1 MNISLNWLA
10 THLDLAGKSIKEIDD
25 LFTFAGV
32 EVEGIIIEGIT
43 SEKVVVAQVV
53 EAVQHPHADRL
64 KVTHVDAGEGSLRQI
79 VCGAQNYRVG
89 DKVPCALPG
98 TALPGGFTISE
109 TVMRKVESRGML
121 CSAAELGLPPGEDGL
136 LILPPDAVIGRP
148 LKEMFDSD
156 VLLELEVTPNRP
168 DLLSHRGMAREL
180 ATLLKTPLKPLD
192 IPSRGTD
199 VSPDTGGL
207 ALLDRKT
214 GVPPVMED
222 SASRLSAAATTG
234 WKPVDHDRR
243 DACPPANLPVLDI
256 SPTSAIQIEA
266 PAACPL
272 YTAVRISGVTIK
284 DSPAWLKQR
293 LEAIGLRP
301 INNIVDVTNY
311 VLHELGQPLHA
322 FDAAKLSGGIVVRH
336 AAQGEVFHAL
346 DDSQHVLTTDD
357 LLISDSSGSALALG
371 GVMGGANSEV
381 TGGTTDI
388 LLESAYFTPSGIRRT
403 SRRTA
408 LSSDSSYR
416 FERGVDPAGVPAAS
430 ALAVKL
436 ILETAGG
443 TAAATTWVAGA
454 APVLTRPV
462 TLDAAKLDQL
472 MGGAIRLADAEA
484 ILTRLG
490 LTKLPAATWD
500 VPSFRA
506 DLQRHIDLVEEIAR
520 VHGLD
525 NVPSRLQGTF
535 VPSSASDAAYD
546 VDMVLRRRLAALGLH
561 ECQTI
566 KLIAGHQ
573 VGDALLSRPLLDG
586 DVIRVKLPLS
596 EDHAVMR
603 PSLVPGLVASAVR
616 NVNQQMKSLRFFEMG
631 RVFRN
636 AGGGKAKDQES
647 DALAILLSG
656 PTQPLGWAQAE
667 RNTDL
672 HDLKGLLA
680 ALLGAREIL
689 FVPKERA
696 GFGLACD
703 IKVDAQVVGVFA
715 RLAPARER
723 ELDFIAPVFVA
734 ELDLAK
740 LRKLLGGISH
750 VADLPL
756 FPGSSRDAA
765 MELPLVSANAQ
776 IENAISKH
784 AEPLLVA
791 SECFDVFTDPTGTKL
806 PVDRKSVAYRF
817 LYRAADRTLRSDEVD
832 AAHQRVLEALSGN
845 LGVKFR

>member
-10 THLDLAGKSIKEIDD
+10 THLDLTGKSIKEIDD

-32 EVEGIIIEGIT
+32 EVEGIVIEGIT
-43 SEKVVVAQVV
+43 SEKIVVAQVM

-64 KVTHVDAGEGSLRQI
+64 KVTHVDAGEGSWRQI
-79 VCGAQNYRVG
+79 VCGAQNYKVG

-121 CSAAELGLPPGEDGL
+121 CSAAELGLPAGEDGL
-136 LILPPDAVIGRP
+136 LILPPDSRIGMP

-180 ATLLKTPLKPLD
+180 ATLLKTPLKLLD
-192 IPSRGTD
+192 IPTRS
-199 VSPDTGGL
+199 V
-207 ALLDRKT
+207 
-214 GVPPVMED
+214 GV
-222 SASRLSAAATTG
+222 
-234 WKPVDHDRR
+234 
-243 DACPPANLPVLDI
+243 
-256 SPTSAIQIEA
+256 SPTSSIRIDA

-272 YTAVRISGVTIK
+272 YTAVRISGVTVK

-293 LEAIGLRP
+293 LEAIGQRP

-336 AAQGEVFHAL
+336 AAQDEVFLAL
-346 DDSQHVLTTDD
+346 DATQHVLTTGD
-357 LLISDSSGSALALG
+357 LVIGDGSGRALALG
-371 GVMGGANSEV
+371 GVMGGADSGV
-381 TGGTTDI
+381 TAATHDI
-388 LLESAYFTPSGIRRT
+388 LLESAYFTPAGIRRT

-416 FERGVDPAGVPAAS
+416 FERGVDPAGVFTAS

-443 TAAATTWVAGA
+443 TAEPTTLVAGE
-454 APVLTRPV
+454 APVLTHPV
-462 TLDAAKLDQL
+462 ALDAAKLNQL
-472 MGGAIRLADAEA
+472 MGGSISLRDAAA

-490 LTKLPAATWD
+490 LTELADATWD

-525 NVPSRLQGTF
+525 NVPSRLAGTF
-535 VPSSASDAAYD
+535 VPASPSDAAYD
-546 VDMVLRRRLAALGLH
+546 ADMVMRRRLAALGLY

-586 DVIRVKLPLS
+586 DLIRVKLPLS

-603 PSLVPGLVASAVR
+603 PSLVPGLLASAAR
-616 NVNQQMKSLRFFEMG
+616 NVGQQVKSLRFFELG

-647 DALAILLSG
+647 DSLAILLAG
-656 PTQPLGWAQAE
+656 PTSPSGWAQPA
-667 RNTDL
+667 RDADL
-672 HDLKGLLA
+672 YDLKAILSS
-680 ALLGAREIL
+680 LLGGREIRFTPKDRPG
-689 FVPKERA
+689 FV
-696 GFGLACD
+696 LACD
-703 IKVDAQVVGVFA
+703 IKVDAQIVGVFA

-723 ELDFIAPVFVA
+723 ELDFTAPVYVA

-740 LRKLLGGISH
+740 LRKLLGGINH
-750 VADLPL
+750 VVDLPQ

-765 MELPLVSANAQ
+765 MELPLATANAQ
-776 IENAISKH
+776 LEAVIDKA

-791 SECFDVFTDPTGTKL
+791 YECFDVFTDPAGVKL
-806 PVDRKSVAYRF
+806 AADRKSLAYRF
-817 LYRAADRTLRSDEVD
+817 HYRAAERTLKSEEVD
-832 AAHQRVLEALSGN
+832 AAHQRLLTALTSQ
-845 LGVKFR
+845 LGVKLR

>member
-32 EVEGIIIEGIT
+32 EVEGIVIEGIT
-43 SEKVVVAQVV
+43 SDKIVVAQVM

-64 KVTHVDAGEGSLRQI
+64 KVTRVDAGEGSLRQI
-79 VCGAQNYRVG
+79 VCGAQNYKVG

-98 TALPGGFTISE
+98 TTLPGGMTIGE

-121 CSAAELGLPPGEDGL
+121 CSPQELGLPGGADGL
-136 LILPPDAVIGRP
+136 LILPADSEVGTP
-148 LKEMFDSD
+148 LKQMFDSD

-180 ATLLKTPLKPLD
+180 ATLLKTPLKPLE
-192 IPSRGTD
+192 IPSRSVD
-199 VSPDTGGL
+199 V
-207 ALLDRKT
+207 A
-214 GVPPVMED
+214 
-222 SASRLSAAATTG
+222 
-234 WKPVDHDRR
+234 
-243 DACPPANLPVLDI
+243 
-256 SPTSAIQIEA
+256 PTSAIQIDA

-272 YTAVRISGVTIK
+272 YTAVRITGVTVK

-293 LEAIGLRP
+293 LESIGQRP

-311 VLHELGQPLHA
+311 VLHQLGQPLHA
-322 FDAAKLSGGIVVRH
+322 FDAAKLSGGIVVRQ
-336 AAQGEVFHAL
+336 AAVGEVFLAL
-346 DDSQHVLTTDD
+346 DESQHVLTSED
-357 LLISDSSGSALALG
+357 LLIADASGRALALG
-371 GVMGGANSEV
+371 GVMGGADSGV
-381 TGGTTDI
+381 TEATTDI
-388 LLESAYFTPSGIRRT
+388 LLESAYFTPSNIRRT

-416 FERGVDPAGVPAAS
+416 FERGVDPAGVLTAS
-430 ALAVKL
+430 ALAVQL

-443 TAAATTWVAGA
+443 TAEAATLVAGA

-462 TLDAAKLDQL
+462 ALDAAKLNQL
-472 MGGAIRLADAEA
+472 MGGAICLSNAEA

-490 LTKLPAATWD
+490 LTKLADATWE

-525 NVPSRLQGTF
+525 NVPSRLSGSF
-535 VPSSASDAAYD
+535 VPASPSDAAYD
-546 VDMVLRRRLAALGLH
+546 ADMVLRRRLAALGLY

-586 DVIRVKLPLS
+586 DLIRVKLPLS

-603 PSLVPGLVASAVR
+603 PSLVPGLLASAVR
-616 NVNQQMKSLRFFEMG
+616 NVSQQVKSLRLFEMG

-647 DALAILLSG
+647 DSLAILLAG
-656 PTQPLGWAQAE
+656 PTEPFGWAQSE
-667 RNTDL
+667 RNAEL
-672 HDLKGLLA
+672 YDLKGILS
-680 ALLGAREIL
+680 ALLGGREIR
-689 FVPKERA
+689 FAPKERP
-696 GFGLACD
+696 GFVLACD

-723 ELDFIAPVFVA
+723 DLDFTAPVYVA

-740 LRKLLGGISH
+740 LRKLLGGINH
-750 VADLPL
+750 VVDLPL

-765 MELPLVSANAQ
+765 MELPLATANAQ
-776 IENAISKH
+776 IEAVIEKC

-791 SECFDVFTDPTGTKL
+791 SECFDVFTDASGVKL

-817 LYRAADRTLRSDEVD
+817 HYRAAERTLKSDEVD
-832 AAHQRVLEALSGN
+832 AAHQRLLAALTTQ